1 MQFGSQL
8 DGEVAAEGWKLSIF
22 NPLLSDL
29 HVLDPIFNKGASRPD
44 EFPGGKTQK
53 LHFRAPRL
61 AICLFSFFHYF
72 VWPTKFVFLLP
83 TLEPA
88 RGTSRAGGRGQS
100 TFLTAIEQYMVLS
113 FVCQVSSI

>member
-8 DGEVAAEGWKLSIF
+8 DGEVASEGWKLSIF

-53 LHFRAPRL
+53 LHFRAPGL

-72 VWPTKFVFLLP
+72 VWPTKFVSSCQHLSQLV
-83 TLEPA
+83 A
-88 RGTSRAGGRGQS
+88 RAGQGDVDRAL
-100 TFLTAIEQYMVLS
+100 F
-113 FVCQVSSI
+113 